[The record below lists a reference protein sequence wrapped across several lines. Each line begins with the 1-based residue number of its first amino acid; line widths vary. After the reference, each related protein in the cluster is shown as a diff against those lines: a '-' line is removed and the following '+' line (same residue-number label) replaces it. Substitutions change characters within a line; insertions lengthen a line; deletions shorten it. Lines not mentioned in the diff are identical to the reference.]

1 MWIKSQQTASKNQN
15 FHRRQHASIRTSIPQ
30 TKVCML
36 ENNPIAGIIEHCL
49 KAIKIV
55 FTDDKHI

>member
-1 MWIKSQQTASKNQN
+1 M
-15 FHRRQHASIRTSIPQ
+15 SIPQ
-30 TKVCML
+30 TKVSL
-36 ENNPIAGIIEHCL
+36 PENNPIAGIIEHHL